1 MPHQYG
7 SGNEFST
14 EMRYD
19 TTTIPEFDK
28 RPAFIHIL
36 LLNKTIRLFVVLG
49 LASVV
54 IPAFAYLFF
63 FSKEIG
69 HGTKR
74 DIIGTCGHPTLY
86 HIPCGYPSNL
96 TQNECHL
103 LGCCYT
109 SLATCYHSLPSE
121 HQYIIGSD
129 WTTGEPAI
137 LTPYRPVTPY
147 EKSALQEV
155 RFDVSVT
162 EDTGGRFR
170 FLLSKMDA
178 SGQPPP
184 STMTSTKLETADLQV
199 QVYSPTFFIEVKRK
213 IDQEVIFS
221 TARGPLV
228 VTEEFVEWTLH
239 LGADILFGLGRAYLE
254 PGTKY
259 LLLNNQ
265 NATAVP
271 IIMGYSK
278 YKHTK
283 HHRPDVFTQL
293 CIISDSKLKL
303 FNGLMFNTPGLTEV
317 EIVGSRLIIVRAQLG
332 ENFDIQFF
340 PGPTPAMLYQQSKAV
355 LQNQY
360 TPPFWAYGVHVCDQ
374 SVRRNL
380 TTVRQNLE
388 LLLNETIMFDSHCLH
403 NDLFWISD
411 TMSLDL
417 DVESMLQLLRDAGK
431 KFVPSLVLTVTYG
444 GNPTFIDARE
454 KGILLRHP
462 GNQLAYQGR
471 VRNRTAVYV
480 DWRTSRSSNLTEWLD
495 KQWEKVFNLEAD
507 GYVLEEASPRDERNS
522 SLPRPKQLIYHPDQL
537 NDTLKDLLPW
547 NTLLSDS
554 QQLVLSAHNLIGV
567 HALDFVQKKIGDAN
581 AFVVSGAYDV
591 YSRVAILPS
600 NVSSSW
606 IALRSEVDRC
616 IGLSV
621 VGVSFTGTPVC
632 GNAPLGRGNVSEE
645 LCLRW
650 YQFASLL
657 PLFRVTADRTPN
669 KFSNF
674 GRRIMHAVIRKRY
687 SLLEYTNTLLLEDAP
702 YLRPMFYHYEEAS
715 NYTMDLWEQFMLGE
729 ALLVAP
735 VLLPQ
740 MSQIAIYFP
749 DTFYELWAGQQ
760 MPGNDVLQYAVVES
774 DLPMFLRP
782 GFIIPM
788 RDIVEELVDLANGTT
803 VPLTAELSRL
813 KPLHLVGAFDC
824 NVRRWKCSMSGR
836 ILFQPGF
843 RLDFGVDLDE
853 RVVISVIANVTSPEE
868 ANQVACSEGAS
879 LNATIGS
886 VQFYG
891 HPNTTQPLTFDFEYD
906 FCQQDS
912 IRMEYANLYRKG
924 PEDPFENLA

>member
-1 MPHQYG
+1 MFRRQDGNGSKTPHQYG
-7 SGNEFST
+7 SGNNFST
-14 EMRYD
+14 EIRYD

-69 HGTKR
+69 HGNKR

-86 HIPCGYPSNL
+86 HIPCGYPYNL
-96 TQNECHL
+96 TRNECHL
-103 LGCCYT
+103 MGCCYT

-129 WTTGEPAI
+129 WATGEPAI
-137 LTPYRPVTPY
+137 LTPHRLVTPY
-147 EKSALQEV
+147 EKSALKEV

-170 FLLSKMDA
+170 FLLSKMDEN
-178 SGQPPP
+178 QEPPP
-184 STMTSTKLETADLQV
+184 ATIASTKLETADLQV

-213 IDQEVIFS
+213 IDHEVIFS

-228 VTEEFVEWTLH
+228 VTDNFIEWTLH

-265 NATAVP
+265 NTSAVP
-271 IIMGYSK
+271 IIMGYN
-278 YKHTK
+278 
-283 HHRPDVFTQL
+283 L
-293 CIISDSKLKL
+293 KLKL

-332 ENFDIQFF
+332 ESFDLQFL
-340 PGPTPAMLYQQSKAV
+340 PGPTPAMLYRQSKAI

-374 SVRRNL
+374 SVKRNL
-380 TTVRQNLE
+380 TIVRQDLE
-388 LLLNETIMFDSHCLH
+388 LLLNDTVMFDSHCLH
-403 NDLFWISD
+403 NDMFWISD
-411 TMSLDL
+411 TMTIDK

-431 KFVPSLVLTVTYG
+431 KFVPAIVLAVGYG

-454 KGILLRHP
+454 KGILLRHA

-480 DWRTSRSSNLTEWLD
+480 DWRTSRSSNLTEWFD
-495 KQWEKVFNLEAD
+495 AQWEKILNLEAD

-522 SLPRPKQLIYHPDQL
+522 SLPRPKQLIYQPDQL
-537 NDTLKDLLPW
+537 NASLAEMLPW

-554 QQLVLSAHNLIGV
+554 LQLELSQHNLIGV
-567 HALDFVQKKIGDAN
+567 QALDVVQRKIAAAN
-581 AFVVSGAYDV
+581 AFVVTGAYDV
-591 YSRVAILPS
+591 RSRVATLPS
-600 NVSSSW
+600 NISSSW
-606 IALRSEVDRC
+606 ISLRSEVNRC

-632 GNAPLGRGNVSEE
+632 GNAPLGRTNVSEE
-645 LCLRW
+645 LCIRW

-669 KFSNF
+669 KFTHF
-674 GRRIMHAVIRKRY
+674 GRRVMYAVLRKRF
-687 SLLEYTNTLLLEDAP
+687 SLLEYMNTLLLEDAP

-715 NYTMDLWEQFMLGE
+715 NYTKDLWEQFMLGE

-740 MSQIAIYFP
+740 MTQIAIYFP
-749 DTFYELWAGQQ
+749 DTFYELWGGQK

-782 GFIIPM
+782 GFIVPM
-788 RDIVEELVDLANGTT
+788 RDIVEELVDLDNGTS

-824 NVRRWKCSMSGR
+824 NIRRWKCSMTGR

-843 RLDFGVDLDE
+843 RLDFGVDLDD
-853 RVVISVIANVTSPEE
+853 RVVISVIANVTSTEE
-868 ANQVACSEGAS
+868 VQQVACAEGAT
-879 LNATIGS
+879 LNVTIGS
-886 VQFYG
+886 VQLYG
-891 HPNTTQPLTFDFEYD
+891 HPNTTQPLSFDFDYD

-912 IRMEYANLYRKG
+912 KRMEYTNLYRKG
-924 PEDPFENLA
+924 PEDPYGNLS

>member
-1 MPHQYG
+1 MFRRQDGNASKIPHQYG
-7 SGNEFST
+7 SGNDFSS

-19 TTTIPEFDK
+19 TATVIPEFDK
-28 RPAFIHIL
+28 RPALIHIL

-69 HGTKR
+69 HGNKR

-86 HIPCGYPSNL
+86 HIPCGYPYNL
-96 TQNECHL
+96 TQDECHR

-121 HQYIIGSD
+121 HQYIIGSE
-129 WTTGEPAI
+129 WTTGEPAV
-137 LTPYRPVTPY
+137 LTAYRPVTPY
-147 EKSALQEV
+147 EKSAIQEV

-162 EDTGGRFR
+162 EDAGGRFR

-178 SGQPPP
+178 NQAPPLATNSP
-184 STMTSTKLETADLQV
+184 MKLETTDLLV
-199 QVYSPTFFIEVKRK
+199 QIYSPTFFIEVKRK
-213 IDQEVIFS
+213 IDHEVIFS

-228 VTEEFVEWTLH
+228 VTENFIEWTLH

-254 PGTKY
+254 PGNKY

-265 NATAVP
+265 NTSAVP
-271 IIMGYSK
+271 IVMGYN
-278 YKHTK
+278 
-283 HHRPDVFTQL
+283 
-293 CIISDSKLKL
+293 SKLKS

-332 ENFDIQFF
+332 DSFDLQFL
-340 PGPTPAMLYQQSKAV
+340 PGPTPAMLYRQSKAI

-360 TPPFWAYGVHVCDQ
+360 TPPYWAYGVHVCDQ
-374 SVRRNL
+374 SVKRNV
-380 TTVRQNLE
+380 TIVRQNLE
-388 LLLNETIMFDSHCLH
+388 LLLNDTVMFDSHCLH
-403 NDLFWISD
+403 NDLFWLSD
-411 TMSLDL
+411 TMSIDK
-417 DVESMLQLLRDAGK
+417 DIEAMLQLLRDAGK
-431 KFVPSLVLTVTYG
+431 KFVPSLVLSVGYG

-454 KGILLRHP
+454 KGILLRHS

-480 DWRTSRSSNLTEWLD
+480 DWRTSHSANLTEWLD
-495 KQWEKVFNLEAD
+495 KQWEKIVNLEAD

-522 SLPRPKQLIYHPDQL
+522 SLPVLKQLVYQPDQL
-537 NDTLKDLLPW
+537 NDTLKEMLPW

-554 QQLVLSAHNLIGV
+554 EQLVLSQHNLIGV
-567 HALDFVQKKIGDAN
+567 KALEMVQKKMTSSNYFI
-581 AFVVSGAYDV
+581 VTGAYDTH
-591 YSRVAILPS
+591 SRAALLPM
-600 NVSSSW
+600 NISSSW
-606 IALRSEVDRC
+606 ISLRSEVDRC

-621 VGVSFTGTPVC
+621 VGITYTGTPVC
-632 GNAPLGRGNVSEE
+632 GNAPPGRANVSEE
-645 LCLRW
+645 LCIRW

-669 KFSNF
+669 KFSRF
-674 GRRIMHAVIRKRY
+674 GQRVMHAVLRKRFA
-687 SLLEYTNTLLLEDAP
+687 LLEYFNTLLLEDVP
-702 YLRPMFYHYEEAS
+702 YLRPMFYHFEEAS
-715 NYTMDLWEQFMLGE
+715 NYTMDLWEQFMIGD

-740 MSQIAIYFP
+740 MTQIAIYFP
-749 DTFYELWAGQQ
+749 DTFYELWAGQK

-782 GFIIPM
+782 GYIVPM

-803 VPLTAELSRL
+803 IPLTAELSRL

-824 NVRRWKCSMSGR
+824 NVRRWKCSMTGHV
-836 ILFQPGF
+836 LFQPGF
-843 RLDFGVDLDE
+843 RLDFVVELDE
-853 RVVISVIANVTSPEE
+853 RVVIRVITNVTSPEE
-868 ANQVACSEGAS
+868 AQQLVCSDDATV
-879 LNATIGS
+879 NATITS
-886 VQFYG
+886 VQLYG
-891 HPNTTQPLTFDFEYD
+891 HPNTTQTLTFDFDFD

-912 IRMEYANLYRKG
+912 KRAEYVNEHRKG
-924 PEDPFENLA
+924 PETDQFGNFA

>member
-1 MPHQYG
+1 MFRRQDGNSSKTPHQYG
-7 SGNEFST
+7 NGNDFST

-19 TTTIPEFDK
+19 TTVIPEFDK

-69 HGTKR
+69 HGNKR

-86 HIPCGYPSNL
+86 HIPCGYPHNL
-96 TQNECHL
+96 TQSECHL

-137 LTPYRPVTPY
+137 LTPHRPITPY
-147 EKSALQEV
+147 DKSALQEV

-162 EDTGGRFR
+162 EDTGGWFR
-170 FLLSKMDA
+170 FLLSKMNA
-178 SGQPPP
+178 NEQPPL
-184 STMTSTKLETADLQV
+184 STNTLTKLETVDHQV

-228 VTEEFVEWTLH
+228 VTDNFIEWTLH

-254 PGTKY
+254 PGTKH

-265 NATAVP
+265 NTSAVP
-271 IIMGYSK
+271 IIMGYN
-278 YKHTK
+278 
-283 HHRPDVFTQL
+283 L
-293 CIISDSKLKL
+293 KLKL

-332 ENFDIQFF
+332 ESFDLQFL
-340 PGPTPAMLYQQSKAV
+340 PGPTPAMLYRQSKAI
-355 LQNQY
+355 LENQY

-374 SVRRNL
+374 SVKRNL

-388 LLLNETIMFDSHCLH
+388 LLLNDTVMFDSHCLH
-403 NDLFWISD
+403 NDMFWLSD
-411 TMSLDL
+411 TMTIDK
-417 DVESMLQLLRDAGK
+417 DVEWMLQLLRDAGK
-431 KFVPSLVLTVTYG
+431 KFVPSLVLTIGYG

-454 KGILLRHP
+454 KGILLRHA

-480 DWRTSRSSNLTEWLD
+480 DWRTSRLANLTEWLD
-495 KQWEKVFNLEAD
+495 LQWEKVVNLEAD
-507 GYVLEEASPRDERNS
+507 GYVLEEASPRDERNN
-522 SLPRPKQLIYHPDQL
+522 SLPRPKQLIYQPDEL
-537 NDTLKDLLPW
+537 NATLADLLPW

-554 QQLVLSAHNLIGV
+554 LQLALSQHNLIGV
-567 HALDFVQKKIGDAN
+567 QALDVVQKKIASSN
-581 AFVVSGAYDV
+581 AFVVTGAYDV
-591 YSRVAILPS
+591 RSRAAILPS
-600 NVSSSW
+600 NISSSW
-606 IALRSEVDRC
+606 ISLRSEVDRC

-632 GNAPLGRGNVSEE
+632 GNAPLAGVNVSEE
-645 LCLRW
+645 LCIRW

-669 KFSNF
+669 KFSQF
-674 GRRIMHAVIRKRY
+674 GRRIMHGIIRKRF
-687 SLLEYTNTLLLEDAP
+687 SLLDYMNTVLLENAP
-702 YLRPMFYHYEEAS
+702 YLRPMFYHYEEAY

-740 MSQIAIYFP
+740 MTQIAIYFP
-749 DTFYELWAGQQ
+749 DTFYELWGGQK

-782 GFIIPM
+782 GFIVPM
-788 RDIVEELVDLANGTT
+788 RDIVEELADLANGTSI
-803 VPLTAELSRL
+803 PLTAELSRL

-824 NVRRWKCSMSGR
+824 NIRRWKCSMTGR
-836 ILFQPGF
+836 VLLQPGF
-843 RLDFGVDLDE
+843 RLDFGIDLDD
-853 RVVISVIANVTSPEE
+853 RVAISVKANVTSLEE
-868 ANQVACSEGAS
+868 AQQVACSEGATF
-879 LNATIGS
+879 NVTIGS
-886 VQFYG
+886 VQVYG
-891 HPNTTQPLTFDFEYD
+891 HPNTTQTLSFDFGYD

-912 IRMEYANLYRKG
+912 KRMEYANLYRKG
-924 PEDPFENLA
+924 PEDSFGNSS

>member
-1 MPHQYG
+1 MFRRQDGNGSKMSRQYG
-7 SGNEFST
+7 SGNDFPV
-14 EMRYD
+14 EMQYD
-19 TTTIPEFDK
+19 TTTVIPEFDK
-28 RPAFIHIL
+28 RPALIHIL

-69 HGTKR
+69 HGSKR

-86 HIPCGYPSNL
+86 HIPCGYPYNL
-96 TQNECHL
+96 TQDECHA

-137 LTPYRPVTPY
+137 LTAYRPVTPY
-147 EKSALQEV
+147 ENPAIREV

-162 EDTGGRFR
+162 EDAGGLFK

-178 SGQPPP
+178 SEASPLATNTPV
-184 STMTSTKLETADLQV
+184 TLETADLQV

-228 VTEEFVEWTLH
+228 VTESFIEWTLH

-265 NATAVP
+265 NTSAVP
-271 IIMGYSK
+271 IVMGYN
-278 YKHTK
+278 
-283 HHRPDVFTQL
+283 
-293 CIISDSKLKL
+293 SKLKS

-332 ENFDIQFF
+332 DRFDLRFM
-340 PGPTPAMLYQQSKAV
+340 PGPTPAMLYRQSKAI

-360 TPPFWAYGVHVCDQ
+360 TPPYWAYGVHVCDQ
-374 SVRRNL
+374 SAKRNVTIVRR
-380 TTVRQNLE
+380 NLE
-388 LLLNETIMFDSHCLH
+388 LLLNDTVMFDSHCLH

-411 TMSLDL
+411 TMTLDK
-417 DVESMLQLLRDAGK
+417 DIDGMLQLLRDAGK
-431 KFVPSLVLTVTYG
+431 KFVPSLVLSVGYG
-444 GNPTFIDARE
+444 GNPSFIDARE
-454 KGILLRHP
+454 KGILLRHS

-480 DWRTSRSSNLTEWLD
+480 DWRTSRWTNLTEWFD
-495 KQWEKVFNLEAD
+495 SQWEKILNLGAD

-522 SLPRPKQLIYHPDQL
+522 SLPVLKQLVYQPDQL
-537 NDTLKDLLPW
+537 NDTLVEMLPW

-554 QQLVLSAHNLIGV
+554 PQLVLSQHNVLGV
-567 HALDFVQKKIGDAN
+567 RALEIVRKKLPSSNSFI
-581 AFVVSGAYDV
+581 VTGAYDV
-591 YSRVAILPS
+591 HSRAALLPA
-600 NVSSSW
+600 NISSSW

-621 VGVSFTGTPVC
+621 VGISFTGTPVC
-632 GNAPLGRGNVSEE
+632 GNAPLGRTNVSEE
-645 LCLRW
+645 LCIRW

-669 KFSNF
+669 KFSRF
-674 GRRIMHAVIRKRY
+674 GQRVMHAVLRKRF
-687 SLLEYTNTLLLEDAP
+687 SLLEYFHTLLLEDAP

-715 NYTMDLWEQFMLGE
+715 NYTMDLWEQFMIGD

-740 MSQIAIYFP
+740 MTQIAIYFP
-749 DTFYELWAGQQ
+749 DTFYELWGGQQ
-760 MPGNDVLQYAVVES
+760 MPGNDVLQYAVVET

-782 GFIIPM
+782 GHIVPM
-788 RDIVEELVDLANGTT
+788 RDIVEELVALANGTS

-824 NVRRWKCSMSGR
+824 NLRRSKCSMTGHV
-836 ILFQPGF
+836 LFQPGF
-843 RLDFGVDLDE
+843 RVDFGVELDE
-853 RVVISVIANVTSPEE
+853 RIVISVKTNVTSPDDAQLLACAEE
-868 ANQVACSEGAS
+868 ATV
-879 LNATIGS
+879 NATITS
-886 VQFYG
+886 IQFYG
-891 HPNTTQPLTFDFEYD
+891 HPNTTQPLTYDIGYD
-906 FCQQDS
+906 FCQQS
-912 IRMEYANLYRKG
+912 GIRVEYVNEHRKG
-924 PEDPFENLA
+924 PEADEYGNRA